1 MSETGESIELRGVSF
16 AYPGASDCLHDVT
29 LVAQP
34 AALTAVVGPNGA
46 GKSTALRMMAGL
58 SEPRAGSVL
67 LSGRALHSI
76 ARSDR
81 AKRIAL
87 LPQRVRVDADLSVRE
102 VVQLGRY
109 PYRQFGLFG
118 SSGDEDAVVDALQKT
133 STEHLG
139 HRRISTLSGGEA
151 QRVHL
156 AAALAQSPRVLLLD
170 EPTASLDV
178 QHQLS
183 VLEILRT
190 LVTRD
195 RITVVLVTHD
205 LNHALR
211 YADAACLLA
220 SGEVI
225 AQGAPSE
232 VLAPDTLSVAYHA
245 NLRRIG
251 ETDLDPGFLVA
262 AGVAPGRAEL
272 RGNANGGTP

>member
-16 AYPGASDCLHDVT
+16 AYPGADDCLRDVT
-29 LVAQP
+29 LAAEP
-34 AALTAVVGPNGA
+34 ASLTAIVGPNGA

-58 SEPRAGSVL
+58 CEPRSGKVL
-67 LSGRALHSI
+67 LSGANLSSI
-76 ARSDR
+76 SRSDR
-81 AKRIAL
+81 ARRIAL

-102 VVQLGRY
+102 TVELGRY
-109 PYRQFGLFG
+109 PYRQFGLFAG
-118 SSGDEDAVVDALQKT
+118 PGDDDAVNSALHKT
-133 STEHLG
+133 CTDHLG

-156 AAALAQSPRVLLLD
+156 AAALAQAPRVLLLD

-220 SGEVI
+220 SGQLI
-225 AQGAPSE
+225 AQGKPSD

-251 ETDLDPGFLVA
+251 ATDLDPGFLVA
-262 AGVAPGRAEL
+262 AGVAPR
-272 RGNANGGTP
+272 RGETEPGGGDT